1 MKCLTIAFFAMKKD
15 SHISLSRY
23 MLNKIPQAAVPRL
36 SLYYRALLE
45 SRGKDY
51 ISSEEL
57 SRLTHFTAAQVRR
70 DLTYF
75 GQFGTPGKGYEIEG
89 LKKAILAILG
99 TDKEWDVVLVGVGNL
114 GSALLSYKGFSQQGF
129 KVISAFDSDLRKVAK
144 TLEGITIQDISE
156 LEETVKERNIKI
168 AIVATSV
175 ASAQIVV
182 DILIKSGVKGILN
195 FAPIRP
201 QVPPTVNLLNIDL
214 SIELERLAYFLTK
227 SKNNFL

>member
-1 MKCLTIAFFAMKKD
+1 
-15 SHISLSRY
+15 

-57 SRLTHFTAAQVRR
+57 SKLTNFTAAQVRR

-75 GQFGTPGKGYEIEG
+75 GQFGTPGKGYAIEG
-89 LKKAILAILG
+89 LKKAIVSILG
-99 TDKEWDVVLVGVGNL
+99 TDKNWDVALVGVGNL
-114 GSALLSYKGFSQQGF
+114 GTALLSYRGFEQQGF
-129 KVISAFDSDLRKVAK
+129 RVVCAFDSDLRKIGK
-144 TLEGITIQDISE
+144 TLEGIKVQDTTE
-156 LEETVKERNIKI
+156 LEAAVKAKNVQI
-168 AIVATSV
+168 AIVATS
-175 ASAQIVV
+175 AEGAQKVV
-182 DILIKSGVKGILN
+182 DILIGSGVKAILN

-201 QVPPTVNLLNIDL
+201 HVPPSVNLLNIDL

-227 SKNNFL
+227 SSG

>member
-1 MKCLTIAFFAMKKD
+1 
-15 SHISLSRY
+15 

-51 ISSEEL
+51 VSSEEL
-57 SRLTHFTAAQVRR
+57 SKLTNFTAAQVRR

-75 GQFGTPGKGYEIEG
+75 GQFGTPGKGYHIEG
-89 LKKAILAILG
+89 LKKAILGILG
-99 TDKEWDVVLVGVGNL
+99 TDKGWDVVLVGVGNL

-129 KVISAFDSDLRKVAK
+129 KIVAAFDSDLRKAGK
-144 TLEGITIQDISE
+144 TLEGITIRDTSE
-156 LEETVKERNIKI
+156 LEQVVRDGNIHI
-168 AIVATSV
+168 AIVATSA
-175 ASAQIVV
+175 ASAQTVV
-182 DILIKSGVKGILN
+182 DMLIKAGVKGILN

-201 QVPPTVNLLNIDL
+201 QVPATVNLLNIDL

-227 SKNNFL
+227 TKI

>member
-1 MKCLTIAFFAMKKD
+1 
-15 SHISLSRY
+15 

-57 SRLTHFTAAQVRR
+57 SKLTNFTAAQVRR

-75 GQFGTPGKGYEIEG
+75 GQFGTPGKGYAIEG
-89 LKKAILAILG
+89 LKKAIVSILG
-99 TDKEWDVVLVGVGNL
+99 TDKNWEVALVGVGNL
-114 GSALLSYKGFSQQGF
+114 GTALLSYKGFEQQGF
-129 KVISAFDSDLRKVAK
+129 RVVCAFDSDLRKIGK
-144 TLEGITIQDISE
+144 TLETIKVQDTAE
-156 LEETVKERNIKI
+156 LAAAVKAKNIQI
-168 AIVATSV
+168 AIVATS
-175 ASAQIVV
+175 AEGAQNVV
-182 DILIKSGVKGILN
+182 DILISSGVKAILN

-201 QVPPTVNLLNIDL
+201 HVPASVNLLNIDL

-227 SKNNFL
+227 SGG

>member
-1 MKCLTIAFFAMKKD
+1 
-15 SHISLSRY
+15 

-57 SRLTHFTAAQVRR
+57 SKLTHFTAAQVRR

-75 GQFGTPGKGYEIEG
+75 GQFGTPGKGYAIAG
-89 LKKAILAILG
+89 LTQAILSILG
-99 TDKEWDVVLVGVGNL
+99 TDKNWDVALVGVGNL
-114 GSALLSYKGFSQQGF
+114 GSALLSYKGFAIQGF
-129 KVISAFDSDLRKVAK
+129 KIVCAFDNDLRKVGK
-144 TLEGITIQDISE
+144 TLEGVKIQDASE
-156 LEETVKERNIKI
+156 LEPTIRERNIHI
-168 AIVATSV
+168 AIVATSID
-175 ASAQIVV
+175 SAQAVV
-182 DILIKSGVKGILN
+182 DMLIRAGVKGILN

-201 QVPPTVNLLNIDL
+201 QVPLSVNILNIDL

-227 SKNNFL
+227 SRV